1 MAHRT
6 HRVAAAL
13 LVLAA
18 LGVLAASHDKTISI
32 QAAVTGQDQGQA
44 PEISTEELR
53 LVLLSGSATVFDA
66 RSRAEYDMGHIPGTR
81 SAAPKTAASTSVDA
95 SDVAEVS
102 RVMEADK
109 KKPIVLYGN
118 GPFCEKSRRLADDL
132 RAAGFTN
139 VRRYQLGMPV
149 WRALGGPCE
158 MAFQAFWSILQK
170 DQTAVVIDAREVADY
185 RGLSLP
191 GSRNIPRSL
200 VREGKDVGEIK
211 KAKEDGR
218 LPVNDYNTRIIV
230 LASDGASARYVAG
243 AITNEAFQNVNF
255 LEGSFAQTKAAG
267 DSLSK

>member
-1 MAHRT
+1 MTHRT

-18 LGVLAASHDKTISI
+18 LGVLAASHDKATSI

-53 LVLLSGSATVFDA
+53 LVLLSGSATVLDA
-66 RSRAEYDMGHIPGTR
+66 RSRAEFDIGHIPGAR
-81 SAAPKTAASTSVDA
+81 SAAPKGAGSKGDMA
-95 SDVAEVS
+95 DVAEVS
-102 RVMEADK
+102 RVVDEDK
-109 KKPIVLYGN
+109 KKPVVLYGN
-118 GPFCEKSRRLADDL
+118 GPFCETSRKLADDL

-139 VRRYQLGMPV
+139 VRRYQLGLPV

-170 DQTAVVIDAREVADY
+170 DQTAVVIDAREVADF
-185 RGLSLP
+185 RALSLP

-200 VREGKDVGEIK
+200 VREGKNVGEIK

-218 LPVNDYNTRIIV
+218 LPLNDYNTRIIV

-243 AITNEAFQNVNF
+243 AIANEAFHNVSY

>member
-1 MAHRT
+1 MAHRR
-6 HRVAAAL
+6 HRVAAAF

-18 LGVLAASHDKTISI
+18 LGALAASHDKTVSI
-32 QAAVTGQDQGQA
+32 QAAITGQDPGQA

-53 LVLLSGSATVFDA
+53 LVLLSGSAAVLDA
-66 RSRAEYDMGHIPGTR
+66 RSRSEYDMGHIPGAR
-81 SAAPKTAASTSVDA
+81 SAAPKAAGSTSGDMA
-95 SDVAEVS
+95 DIAEVN
-102 RVMEADK
+102 RAVDGDK
-109 KKPIVLYGN
+109 KKPVVLYGN

-158 MAFQAFWSILQK
+158 MSFQAFWSILQK
-170 DQTAVVIDAREVADY
+170 DQTAVVIDAREAADF
-185 RGLSLP
+185 RALSLP

-200 VREGKDVGEIK
+200 MREGKDVGEIK

-218 LPVNDYNTRIIV
+218 LPLNDYNTRIIV
-230 LASDGASARYVAG
+230 FGSDGASARYVAG
-243 AITNEAFQNVNF
+243 AITNEAFHNVSYR
-255 LEGSFAQTKAAG
+255 EGSFAQTKAAG